1 MKARFPPV
9 TNQALHICMVSKGHS
24 CRLGQNTMTNKM
36 AIPVLITE
44 LKKPIERL
52 VRILQ

>member
-9 TNQALHICMVSKGHS
+9 TNQALHICMVSKEHS
-24 CRLGQNTMTNKM
+24 CRLDQNKM

-44 LKKPIERL
+44 LRKLIERL